1 MSRHKRPEVDDDA
14 DDDYD
19 DGDIVHDDDDEEDE
33 DEDVKMIDQQEVGVV
48 STTVLS
54 IVYTF
59 ADVCKQLLF
68 FVPNYFLI

>member
-1 MSRHKRPEVDDDA
+1 MSRDKRPEVDDDC
-14 DDDYD
+14 D
-19 DGDIVHDDDDEEDE
+19 DGDIGHDGDEEE
-33 DEDVKMIDQQEVGVV
+33 EGEYVKMIDQQEVGVV

-68 FVPNYFLI
+68 FVLDYFLI